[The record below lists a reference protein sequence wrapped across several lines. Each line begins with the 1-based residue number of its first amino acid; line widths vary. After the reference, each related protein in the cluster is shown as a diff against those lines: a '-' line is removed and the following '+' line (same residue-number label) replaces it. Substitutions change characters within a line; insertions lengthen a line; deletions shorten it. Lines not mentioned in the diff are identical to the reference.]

1 MSLFDTFDPYSEE
14 LIKVNMQRS
23 FNGVEDFPENVIG
36 AFKEETFRAL
46 AQIASAEVICSL
58 RGGRAIPV
66 YRVHWQGR
74 DVGLFHSLMGG
85 AGTVC
90 LMESLIARGAKAFLY
105 YGNCGVL
112 NKEIAAG
119 HLILPTA
126 AYRDEGTSYHY
137 LPVSDYVEVLT
148 HKQLAQTMD
157 ALHLP
162 YVSGKVW
169 TTDAFYRETRSNME
183 KRKADGC
190 IAVDMECASVMAAGQ
205 FREVPVYQFFYA
217 DDCLDGEKWDP
228 RTLGARPFSSHE
240 KYLRVALEIVVRL

>member
-23 FNGVEDFPENVIG
+23 FREVEDFPEIVIG

-46 AQIASAEVICSL
+46 AQIASVEVICSL

-137 LPVSDYVEVLT
+137 LPVSDYVEVPT

>member
-23 FNGVEDFPENVIG
+23 FNGVEDFPEIVIG

>member
-14 LIKVNMQRS
+14 LIKVNMHRS
-23 FNGVEDFPENVIG
+23 FNGVEDFPEIVIG

-126 AYRDEGTSYHY
+126 AYRDEDTSYHY
-137 LPVSDYVEVLT
+137 LPVSDYVEVPT

>member
-23 FNGVEDFPENVIG
+23 FNGVEDFPEIVIG

-90 LMESLIARGAKAFLY
+90 LMESLIARGAKVFLY

-119 HLILPTA
+119 RLILPTA

-137 LPVSDYVEVLT
+137 LPISDYVEVPT
-148 HKQLAQTMD
+148 YKHLAQIMD
-157 ALHLP
+157 SVHLP
-162 YVSGKVW
+162 YVTGKVW

-190 IAVDMECASVMAAGQ
+190 IAVEMECASVMAAGQ

>member
-23 FNGVEDFPENVIG
+23 FREVEDFPEIVIG

-46 AQIASAEVICSL
+46 AQIASVEVICSL

-112 NKEIAAG
+112 DKEIAAG

-137 LPVSDYVEVLT
+137 LPVSDYVEVPT